1 MRELRGGARH
11 IDADNVVILWGLAST
26 SEEVM
31 MGSSRNMI
39 IGAIVI
45 VGLIAAYYL
54 IRGYQTDPQ
63 SIPAA
68 TTEPKK

>member
-1 MRELRGGARH
+1 MPDGARH
-11 IDADNVVILWGLAST
+11 IEAANAVILWGLPST
-26 SEEVM
+26 SEEVI
-31 MGSSRNMI
+31 MGSIRNMI

-45 VGLIAAYYL
+45 VVLIAAYYL
-54 IRGYQTDPQ
+54 IRGYQTGPQ